1 MNIHLSDEVTDREAI
16 EEFVESLSD
25 SVSKIEN
32 SLAHL
37 KNDPRH
43 KETIESLY
51 SAVRNIKDEAL
62 YYKIDLAA
70 KLVLPIEVLL
80 MRACNNEITFEN
92 ALPDA
97 LITAF
102 DQIELAMD
110 DVFSGE
116 MASSLPRLTGG
127 LERLASSSP
136 QHIDQCAI
144 ELIDSLGGRRLL
156 RASNPD
162 RRKASGAASATR
174 SPEQR
179 AGDLRFFHSL
189 ANLFESRS
197 EKFKGRTLRLLRLA
211 LKTNEINN
219 NTIDPLQLEAAI
231 YMHDIGMMFLPE
243 RIWLKSEYMTPEEKE
258 MLRAHPGYS
267 AGILERIDGWSDA
280 ARMILEHH
288 EMPDG
293 LGYPKRLGA
302 DEICDGAKVLA
313 IVDAFES
320 IMLKHSQ
327 RGKNR
332 SIMRAIAEINACNN
346 QFAPEWIEPFN
357 KVIRQTVE
365 A

>member
-1 MNIHLSDEVTDREAI
+1 MNIHLSDEATDREAI
-16 EEFVESLSD
+16 EEFVESLND

-32 SLAHL
+32 ELVIL
-37 KNDPRH
+37 KSEPEHR
-43 KETIESLY
+43 ETIESLY
-51 SAVRNIKDEAL
+51 AAVRNIKNEAL

-80 MRACNNEITFEN
+80 TRACNNEITFDN
-92 ALPDA
+92 GLPDA
-97 LITAF
+97 LILAF
-102 DQIELAMD
+102 DQINLAMD
-110 DVFSGE
+110 GVFTGE
-116 MASSLPRLTGG
+116 MSNSLPKLTEG

-136 QHIDQCAI
+136 QHIDRCAA
-144 ELIDSLGGRRLL
+144 EFIDSLGGKRQERQ
-156 RASNPD
+156 AV
-162 RRKASGAASATR
+162 AEGARSSRGTPAR

-179 AGDLRFFHSL
+179 GDDLRFFHSL

-197 EKFKGRTLRLLRLA
+197 ERFKGRTLRLLRLA
-211 LKTNEINN
+211 LKTNEINDN
-219 NTIDPLQLEAAI
+219 AVDPLQLEAAI
-231 YMHDIGMMFLPE
+231 YMHDVGMMFLPE
-243 RIWLKSEYMTPEEKE
+243 RIWLKSEFMTPEERE
-258 MLRAHPGYS
+258 LLRAHPSYS
-267 AGILERIDGWSDA
+267 AGILERIDGWSEA
-280 ARMILEHH
+280 SRMILEHH

-293 LGYPKRLGA
+293 QGYPKRLHA
-302 DEICDGAKVLA
+302 NEICDGAKVLA